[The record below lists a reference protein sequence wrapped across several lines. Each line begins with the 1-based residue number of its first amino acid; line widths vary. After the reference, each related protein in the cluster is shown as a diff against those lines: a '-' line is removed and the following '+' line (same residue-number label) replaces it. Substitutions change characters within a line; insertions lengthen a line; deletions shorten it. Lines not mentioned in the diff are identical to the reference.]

1 MQLLQILSNAIGVL
15 MLLKLTYVITLLPMQ
30 NKAQNAAE
38 DAGDSIK
45 KNFNKATDAAQDAG
59 KDVQRKAEDV
69 GDSAR
74 DTARDVKRDA
84 EKGADRISN

>member
-1 MQLLQILSNAIGVL
+1 MPLLEILSNAIGALKRL
-15 MLLKLTYVITLLPMQ
+15 MLTCAITLFAMQ
-30 NKAQNAAE
+30 DKAQNAAE

-45 KNFNKATDAAQDAG
+45 KNFDKAADAAQDAG

>member
-1 MQLLQILSNAIGVL
+1 MLFLEILSNAVGNSASEAH
-15 MLLKLTYVITLLPMQ
+15 VITFLPMQ
-30 NKAQNAAE
+30 DKAQNDAE

-45 KNFNKATDAAQDAG
+45 KNFDKATDAAQDAG

-69 GDSAR
+69 GDAAR

-84 EKGADRISN
+84 EKGADHISN